1 MKPCLVDVNL
11 WLALLVRQHE
21 HHKLALKWF
30 DRLAAQEAGICRVV
44 QLAVIRLL
52 ANRSILGEHTL
63 SAHAAWDLIAKLL
76 EDERVAFVAEPGEID
91 SVFPTFLKYSFPTGK
106 LVGDAYLAAFSIC
119 DSRRLVTLDSGFRQF
134 RGLDLDLLTQ
144 PH

>member
-30 DRLAAQEAGICRVV
+30 DRLATQEAGICRVV

-63 SAHAAWDLIAKLL
+63 SAHAAWHLIAKLL

-91 SVFPTFLKYSFPTGK
+91 SVLPTFLNYS
-106 LVGDAYLAAFSIC
+106 
-119 DSRRLVTLDSGFRQF
+119 
-134 RGLDLDLLTQ
+134 
-144 PH
+144 